1 MKIELAPRGNVEA
14 LLFSEGGARAVYS
27 VSPEKAAAFEDAWS
41 GFPCVKAGEAGG
53 DRFDW
58 QGIFSLP
65 IEELEKAF
73 TEEK

>member
-1 MKIELAPRGNVEA
+1 MKIGEGDDAVAGGPPGA
-14 LLFSEGGARAVYS
+14 GGGARAVYS
-27 VSPEKAAAFEDAWS
+27 VTPEPAAAFEDAWS

-58 QGIFSLP
+58 RGIFSLP